1 MRNGIYVDFN
11 SAYYY
16 ILFAII
22 SDMVDDVDSKEHI
35 QND

>member
-1 MRNGIYVDFN
+1 MVFMLILTVCILLY
-11 SAYYY
+11 
-16 ILFAII
+16 LFAII